1 MLISHCRK
9 KFTFRLEGT
18 PAFCIVSY
26 ILSIGVG
33 QEALRDGFT
42 SVQEIFDLNIPVGR
56 DVLRVKWKKELLHQ
70 PFLCDVRNTSEGVR
84 ILKEKAFPYA
94 KYRDIFVRLG
104 HVAGFEKSLEL
115 YQLRRAS
122 GRNINSKSALDRV
135 LLLFHLNL

>member
-1 MLISHCRK
+1 M
-9 KFTFRLEGT
+9 EGT

-33 QEALRDGFT
+33 QGALRDEFPN
-42 SVQEIFDLNIPVGR
+42 VRNIFDLTIPADR
-56 DVLRVKWKKELLHQ
+56 DVLRVKWKKELLNQ

-94 KYRDIFVRLG
+94 KYRDTFVRLG
-104 HVAGFEKSLEL
+104 RIAGFEESLEL

-122 GRNINSKSALDRV
+122 GRNINSKSTVDSV
-135 LLLFHLNL
+135 LLLFRPSL